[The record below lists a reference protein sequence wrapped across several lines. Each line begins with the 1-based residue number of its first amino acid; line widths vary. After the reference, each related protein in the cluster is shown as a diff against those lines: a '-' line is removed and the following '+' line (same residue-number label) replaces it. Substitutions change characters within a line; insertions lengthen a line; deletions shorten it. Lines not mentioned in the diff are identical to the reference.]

1 MGEKAIEKMSR
12 EELLA
17 ERQEMV
23 ERVLARDAKG
33 EEKGAHID
41 NSRGSAEWQEA
52 AARFRE
58 VDELIFKQND

>member
-1 MGEKAIEKMSR
+1 MGEKALKEMSR
-12 EELLA
+12 EELFE
-17 ERQEMV
+17 ERQKTV

-41 NSRGSAEWQEA
+41 NSRGSAEWQDA

-58 VDELIFKQND
+58 IDELIFKSNN

>member
-1 MGEKAIEKMSR
+1 MSEKAIETMSK

-17 ERQEMV
+17 ERQKMV
-23 ERVLARDAKG
+23 ERILARDAKG
-33 EEKGAHID
+33 EEKGSHVD

-58 VDELIFKQND
+58 IDELIFKSNN

>member
-1 MGEKAIEKMSR
+1 MGEKALEKMSR

-33 EEKGAHID
+33 NEKGAQID

-58 VDELIFKQND
+58 IDNLIFRSNN